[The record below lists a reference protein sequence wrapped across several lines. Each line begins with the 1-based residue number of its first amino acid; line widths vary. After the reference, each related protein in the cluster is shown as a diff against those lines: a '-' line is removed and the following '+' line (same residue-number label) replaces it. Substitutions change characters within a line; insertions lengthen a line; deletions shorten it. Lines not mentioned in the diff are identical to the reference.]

1 MMEQT
6 TDEEKLKFMERIENF
21 DMDELM
27 KGWQCKSHHEAEE
40 G

>member
-27 KGWQCKSHHEAEE
+27 KVAM
-40 G
+40 